1 MDNSTKIGVVTGTGA
16 ALNVSLGFI
25 PDYVR
30 IVTEDGSRNSEWFEG
45 MAEGTAVSAAAG
57 SVTVLTG
64 GNGIATYVGTQSQPK
79 GFTLGTTISQAGK
92 RLFYFAAR
100 TSSGV

>member
-1 MDNSTKIGVVTGTGA
+1 MDNSTKVGVVTGTGA

-30 IVTEDGSRNSEWFEG
+30 IVTEDASGNAEWFEG
-45 MAEGTAVSAAAG
+45 MTEGTAIRG
-57 SVTVLTG
+57 TG
-64 GNGIATYVGTQSQPK
+64 GALAVVAAPNGIATYVGTATQPK
-79 GFTLGTTISQAGK
+79 GFTIGATLSQTGK
-92 RLFYFAAR
+92 RLFYFASR

>member
-30 IVTEDGSRNSEWFEG
+30 IVTEDASRNSEWFEG
-45 MAEGTAVSAAAG
+45 MAEGSAVSASGGAVAVLAAP
-57 SVTVLTG
+57 
-64 GNGIATYVGTQSQPK
+64 NGIATFVGTSSAPK
-79 GFTLGTTISQAGK
+79 GFTIGATVSQAGK

-100 TSSGV
+100 TSSGA

>member
-30 IVTEDGSRNSEWFEG
+30 IVAEDGSANTEWFEG
-45 MAEGTAVSAAAG
+45 MAEGSAVRATNGALAAVAAP
-57 SVTVLTG
+57 
-64 GNGIATYVGTQSQPK
+64 NGIATFVGSNVPK
-79 GFTLGTTISQAGK
+79 GFTIGAGTSQAGK
-92 RLFYFAAR
+92 KLFYFAAR